1 MLYVNLFG
9 ISILYFYHKSST
21 NLCRGKNMHW
31 NTFEYLL
38 EENLR
43 DVIPVKNTTTGVMN
57 LEIHKMF
64 LFYDLMEIL

>member
-1 MLYVNLFG
+1 
-9 ISILYFYHKSST
+9 
-21 NLCRGKNMHW
+21 MHW